1 MILLFISVIMVIFA
15 LVKRQYKF
23 VLLGA
28 EAALYGSLQELL
40 QKPELVQYA
49 KLLGIGQT
57 ACLFVIV
64 LTVILFAMGGKNHGE

>member
-28 EAALYGSLQELL
+28 EAALYGSLQELM

-49 KLLGIGQT
+49 KLLTVGGI

-64 LTVILFAMGGKNHGE
+64 VTVIVLAMGGKRDGN